1 MQMQTFVSV
10 AEYDAIWGSQGSF
23 VVRRH
28 GGVRKPCDYHPRAE
42 KYKYRAGR
50 EIVLQKETLM
60 RKLMTILFAAS
71 LLTSL
76 SLVAQDTMKQDNMKA
91 DASAK
96 ATSVTGKISDDGKT
110 FVSDKDGKSW
120 TISNPDAVKGHEGHH
135 VTLKA
140 KVSADTNEVS
150 VVSLKM
156 AGDSMKK
163 DSSPN

>member
-1 MQMQTFVSV
+1 M
-10 AEYDAIWGSQGSF
+10 
-23 VVRRH
+23 
-28 GGVRKPCDYHPRAE
+28 K
-42 KYKYRAGR
+42 
-50 EIVLQKETLM
+50 
-60 RKLMTILFAAS
+60 KLMAILFALT

-76 SLVAQDTMKQDNMKA
+76 SLVAQDTMKQDSMKSN
-91 DASAK
+91 ASTK
-96 ATSVTGKISDDGKT
+96 AASITGKISEDGKS

-140 KVSADTNEVS
+140 HVSADKNQVD

-163 DSSPN
+163 DSSPY

>member
-1 MQMQTFVSV
+1 
-10 AEYDAIWGSQGSF
+10 
-23 VVRRH
+23 
-28 GGVRKPCDYHPRAE
+28 
-42 KYKYRAGR
+42 
-50 EIVLQKETLM
+50 M
-60 RKLMTILFAAS
+60 RKLITILFALS

-76 SLVAQDTMKQDNMKA
+76 SLVAQDTAKQDNMKA
-91 DASAK
+91 DASTK

-140 KVSADTNEVS
+140 HVSADKSEVD

-156 AGDSMKK
+156 AGDSMKQ
-163 DSSPN
+163 